1 MHINVK
7 EDKSDFAAYV
17 RNVVRQA
24 DCPQGSEVSLSTQG
38 IWTCSAGSMPP
49 IAQVLHSNLTRRPI
63 ISSWEKTWLIPIH
76 LLNFEPEW
84 LRQDAL
90 QDESDSSF
98 RHSPSLCGASFSCE
112 PRQGA
117 SFGGCHSICSNHCC
131 LAMSFK
137 VQLFQLLLRKSSK
150 LSV

>member
-49 IAQVLHSNLTRRPI
+49 IAQVLHSNLARRPI
-63 ISSWEKTWLIPIH
+63 ISSWERTSLIPIH
-76 LLNFEPEW
+76 LAQ
-84 LRQDAL
+84 LRTRMAKGKMLSKTSQTRLSATL
-90 QDESDSSF
+90 HLSVVPRSAVSHGKERHLVAAIQFAATIAAWQWVSKFSSF
-98 RHSPSLCGASFSCE
+98 SYC
-112 PRQGA
+112 
-117 SFGGCHSICSNHCC
+117 
-131 LAMSFK
+131 
-137 VQLFQLLLRKSSK
+137 
-150 LSV
+150 

>member
-49 IAQVLHSNLTRRPI
+49 IAQVLHSNLARRPI
-63 ISSWEKTWLIPIH
+63 ISSWERTWLIPIH
-76 LLNFEPEW
+76 FA
-84 LRQDAL
+84 QL
-90 QDESDSSF
+90 QT
-98 RHSPSLCGASFSCE
+98 RMAKARCSPRRVRLVFPPLSISLW
-112 PRQGA
+112 
-117 SFGGCHSICSNHCC
+117 C
-131 LAMSFK
+131 L
-137 VQLFQLLLRKSSK
+137 VQLWATARSVIWWLPFNLQQPLLLGNEFQSSA
-150 LSV
+150 LSAIAKEVE